1 MKIKL
6 TLTAEKDTLT
16 TEQIEKVSKKEFNQF
31 MKYQKTHETTNKQ
44 INKKMEKLKM
54 DIFYFHMLK
63 EKRDNLEKIMT
74 DFFKE

>member
-1 MKIKL
+1 
-6 TLTAEKDTLT
+6 
-16 TEQIEKVSKKEFNQF
+16 

-44 INKKMEKLKM
+44 INKKMEKLKT